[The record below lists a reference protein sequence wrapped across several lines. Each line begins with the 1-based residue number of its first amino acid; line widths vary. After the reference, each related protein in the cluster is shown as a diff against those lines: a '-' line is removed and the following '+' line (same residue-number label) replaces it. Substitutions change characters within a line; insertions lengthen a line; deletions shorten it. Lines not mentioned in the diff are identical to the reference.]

1 MTGTQT
7 TIWDLLEIAPT
18 QDPAIVADALSVQL
32 EIHANDPVKIQQ
44 LQDVWQVYRANVPNN
59 LNASEESSNLQPD
72 TDTPT
77 DASSPES
84 LSKSVDQALDT
95 VASSPDKTG
104 VEETSSQQIQTQ
116 EQALESSA
124 SDHAAITPSEATPD
138 PEATA
143 EPIAMEATP
152 DQQIVIAAVSP
163 STNHPSSP
171 SRSFAASIALGAF
184 LIAVL
189 VGISQ
194 IDSLLPELGED
205 KESVVQYEPYWAED
219 LNVCNQAKQ
228 VVEDDAFTQCL
239 ALAEQGRV
247 YAQMRV
253 AWLFFE
259 SENEDHMQTSYDWMS
274 KAASFDETSHLLSKI
289 MLFVHGTT
297 DDDKLKG
304 YKGIV
309 KQADSGFAGAEAYLA
324 LLYLLEQNLQEKT
337 ANPVWLLEKAHRNDS
352 AYVGVFDLVRI
363 YLNGLATRVNED
375 KAVSIMEKYA
385 DSFFPASANNAAWMI
400 ATSRDLQVFNPAD
413 AVKWAQSVVNDP
425 SYSKNFGFIDTLAA
439 AYAADGQFELAIAEQ
454 KKAIALLKES
464 QYSNET
470 DLKEFNARLQAFTEG
485 RKVTYFDMIIDAGQL
500 FPAMKQELENLFLD
514 ELKLATKQP

>member
-32 EIHANDPVKIQQ
+32 EIHADDPVKIQQ
-44 LQDVWQVYRANVPNN
+44 LQDAWQAYRANIPNN
-59 LNASEESSNLQPD
+59 LSTFGESSNVKP
-72 TDTPT
+72 DTPT
-77 DASSPES
+77 DASSPET
-84 LSKSVDQALDT
+84 LSQESDQALDT
-95 VASSPDKTG
+95 SPNKTG
-104 VEETSSQQIQTQ
+104 LDETNAEQLQTQ
-116 EQALESSA
+116 EQSA
-124 SDHAAITPSEATPD
+124 ENQTPEHAAITPPD
-138 PEATA
+138 PMPEPESIA
-143 EPIAMEATP
+143 EPIAVEANP
-152 DQQIVIAAVSP
+152 EQQIVLAAASP
-163 STNHPSSP
+163 ATNNSSSP
-171 SRSFAASIALGAF
+171 SRNFAASIALGAF
-184 LIAVL
+184 LIAIL
-189 VGISQ
+189 VGVSQ
-194 IDSLLPELGED
+194 IDSLFPELGED
-205 KESVVQYEPYWAED
+205 NESVVQYEPYWAED

-228 VVEDDAFTQCL
+228 VAEDDAFTQCL
-239 ALAEQGRV
+239 TLAEQGRV

-259 SENEDHMQTSYDWMS
+259 SEDENHLQTSYDWMS
-274 KAASFDETSHLLSKI
+274 KAGSFDETSRLLSKI

-297 DDDKLKG
+297 EDDKLRG

-324 LLYLLEQNLQEKT
+324 LLYLLEQNLQDKT

-352 AYVGVFDLVRI
+352 AYVGVLDLVRI

-375 KAVSIMEKYA
+375 KAVSIMKKYA
-385 DSFFPASANNAAWMI
+385 DSFFPTSANNAAWMI
-400 ATSRDLQVFNPAD
+400 ATSRDSQVFSPAD

-425 SYSKNFGFIDTLAA
+425 SHSKNFGFIDTLAA
-439 AYAADGQFELAIAEQ
+439 AYAADGQFDLAIAEQ

-485 RKVTYFDMIIDAGQL
+485 RKVTYFDMIVDAGQL
-500 FPAMKQELENLFLD
+500 FPAMKQELENLLLD
-514 ELKLATKQP
+514 ELKFATEQP